1 MSTVEM
7 IIKPSGIHPKLFVEL
22 SRYTADNSI
31 AVQTYAQMDRDFP
44 DLFEPYARLSV
55 CVEGCPPAENCFWF
69 KDYSENS
76 GLLDAA
82 LESGFGKLT
91 GRSVISGY
99 EIVKEFELN
108 PAFVSQVPDVLAA

>member
-1 MSTVEM
+1 MSTTPI
-7 IIKPSGIHPKLFVEL
+7 IIKPYEIHPTLFVEL

-31 AVQTYAQMDRDFP
+31 AVQTYAQMDPNIP
-44 DLFEPYARLSV
+44 DCFEPYARLSV

-82 LESGFGKLT
+82 VESNFGRLT
-91 GRSVISGY
+91 GRSVITGY
-99 EIVKEFELN
+99 ALVKEFELN
-108 PAFVSQVPDVLAA
+108 PAFVSQVPDVLTA